1 MKICDETQC
10 FLQINKAWKNK
21 RMKKKQA
28 KTGME
33 RE

>member
-1 MKICDETQC
+1 VTKPKAY
-10 FLQINKAWKNK
+10 LQINHAWKNK
-21 RMKKKQA
+21 RIKKKQA